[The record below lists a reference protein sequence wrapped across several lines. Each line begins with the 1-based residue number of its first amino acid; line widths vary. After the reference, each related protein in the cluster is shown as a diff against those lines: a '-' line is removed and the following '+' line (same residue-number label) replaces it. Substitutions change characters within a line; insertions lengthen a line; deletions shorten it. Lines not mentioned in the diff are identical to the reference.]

1 MKWLRHPAVHWLLAL
16 VVGGVFLYAC
26 HDKILEPRKFAGIVY
41 RYQVI
46 GPSAALGFLPAN
58 LLAVTLP
65 WIELVVGVMLVSGFW
80 RREAAAVAGGLLIV
94 FLAAVGIAT
103 AQGID
108 LQNCGCFSVD
118 EHEDWITGAAGVH
131 TLADRLPA
139 AENLAIQAEAIRGA
153 RAFVGTYGGYSY
165 LAPLCRVPALAF
177 HSRPMF
183 KRHHL
188 YAAERAFA
196 QVGAAPLTVVDVGSA
211 PLAQA
216 ALGAVTVALS

>member
-1 MKWLRHPAVHWLLAL
+1 VKWLRHPAVHWLLAL

-26 HDKILEPRKFAGIVY
+26 YDKILEPRKFAAIVY

-65 WIELVVGVMLVSGFW
+65 WVELVVGVLLVSGFW
-80 RREAAAVAGGLLIV
+80 RREAAAVAGALLIV

-118 EHEDWITGAAGVH
+118 EHGGRAAGW
-131 TLADRLPA
+131 TLVVGD
-139 AENLAIQAEAIRGA
+139 LALLTTCAVL
-153 RAFVGTYGGYSY
+153 AFVPPRRT
-165 LAPLCRVPALAF
+165 
-177 HSRPMF
+177 
-183 KRHHL
+183 
-188 YAAERAFA
+188 ERAPA
-196 QVGAAPLTVVDVGSA
+196 GAP
-211 PLAQA
+211 
-216 ALGAVTVALS
+216 VTAH